1 MVTLAELSPGKEYA
15 LLQVA
20 EGGLYTLLFV
30 GIAAHQADDTRF
42 SEIVSGF
49 IAPEANLVMV
59 VNEVDA
65 PSFRT
70 DVSTHLQAATT
81 TTTTLPA

>member
-1 MVTLAELSPGKEYA
+1 MVTLTELPPGKEYA
-15 LLQVA
+15 LLQVG
-20 EGGLYTLLFV
+20 EGGLYTLLLI
-30 GIAAHQADDTRF
+30 GTAAHQEDDLQF

-49 IAPEANLVMV
+49 IAPETNLVMV

-70 DVSTHLQAATT
+70 DVSTHLQAAAT